1 MLEGL
6 QSHHV
11 LGPILYVQANGHV
24 PLSVHC
30 LPTSDNNS
38 NCISVCIVCMCIYA
52 NVHISSLTTIESYLR
67 EVGRCFIAL
76 SIGLLAGGH
85 IQVAT
90 LYAPTINYRA
100 VSLRL
105 RVSYT
110 NAL

>member
-1 MLEGL
+1 MSNVGGL
-6 QSHHV
+6 
-11 LGPILYVQANGHV
+11 LGPILYVQPNGYV
-24 PLSVHC
+24 ALSLHR
-30 LPTSDNNS
+30 LPTPDSNS
-38 NCISVCIVCMCIYA
+38 KCISVCIECMCIYA

-85 IQVAT
+85 IQVSS
-90 LYAPTINYRA
+90 LCAPTINYRG